1 MSKQTRG
8 DAGESKVEK
17 VLDSLPIYHQLINN
31 LMLVSTSCVS
41 HQIDHI
47 FICEKGVFVIE
58 TKNYYGKISS
68 DPRDSI
74 WTKEIKGKKIVISN
88 PLTQNKSHVR
98 IIKATLKEETTIIP
112 VTVFVKNNAPY
123 MGDENVINLEDLPL
137 FISEFPCKKPLSRE
151 KIDYFAHIL
160 LVSES
165 DISIDEHLKN
175 IKEIK
180 TNRKK
185 EQEDMRYA
193 IEHRSCPKCHK
204 PMVIKNQYLMC
215 TGCSYKF
222 KV

>member
-31 LMLVSTSCVS
+31 LMLVSTSNVS

-58 TKNYYGKISS
+58 TKNYFGKISG

-74 WTKEIKGKKIVISN
+74 WTKEIKGKKIVVSN

-98 IIKATLKEETTIIP
+98 IVKATLKENVDIIP
-112 VTVFVKNNAPY
+112 ATVFVKNNAPY
-123 MGDENVINLEDLPL
+123 MGDENVINLDDVPL
-137 FISEFPCKKPLSRE
+137 FIAEYPCKNPISRA
-151 KIDYFAHIL
+151 KIDYFANIL
-160 LVSES
+160 LHSES
-165 DISIDEHLKN
+165 DISLGEHLKN

-185 EQEDMRYA
+185 EQDEMRYA
-193 IEHRSCPKCHK
+193 IENRLCPKCHK
-204 PMVIKNQYLMC
+204 PMEIKNQYLKC

-222 KV
+222 KI